1 MNLIVTLGWT
11 LIHFLWQGTLIA
23 LLLAALNGLLG
34 RTASRARYAASCVAM
49 LLMLACT
56 VATFMR
62 LNATPPV
69 SSDLAAPAVSLAM
82 PQHATA
88 NDSPAASASNAQFTK
103 LLPWFVYFWMSG
115 VCLLAIRSLGG
126 WVVLRRLTRRDARP
140 IAPIWQQRM
149 ECLAQRLQISRAVK
163 LCESAIAEVP
173 AVVGWMRP
181 VVLLPACALSGLQ
194 PDQLEALLAHELAH
208 IRRNDYLI
216 NLLQTCVETLLFYH
230 PAVWWVG
237 GQIRSERENCCD
249 DLAVEVCGNA
259 LAYARALTQ
268 LEQLRC
274 GLPQLA
280 MAANRGSL
288 LHRIQ
293 RLVPSPKPA
302 RTSSAGWIAAAAM
315 TLIAIVSWASPRLAR
330 SSSIGQSQDSQPTV
344 AISQNSPTVSGN
356 LSPAPRAA
364 GVAKDDV
371 KLAPPAAPVI
381 LATATGMSEPTPE
394 PQAQSEA
401 QPQPQPNPSQSKGA
415 GLVEELDR
423 AGYHNLTVD
432 QLVEMKIHGI
442 DANYIRG
449 IRAKGYEPNLDQLVA
464 FKIHGITP
472 EYIDQLQSRGWKL
485 NADQLVAFRIHGVAP
500 GDLEKMSALGYKLD
514 ADQAV
519 AMRIHGVTPETV
531 NEAKALGLG
540 NPTFDQLLAMRIH
553 GIDAQFM
560 NGMKQA
566 GVRDLNFETLVGL
579 KIHGAD
585 PAEVK
590 ELAAL
595 GFKDLS
601 AEELMACRIHGV
613 TPDFIREVRQ
623 RGFKDANLEQIIKLK
638 KFNIFDK

>member
-1 MNLIVTLGWT
+1 MNLIYSLGWT

-23 LLLAALNGLLG
+23 LLLAVLNGLLG
-34 RTASRARYAASCVAM
+34 RAASRARYAASCGAM

-56 VATFMR
+56 VATFIG
-62 LNATPPV
+62 LNVT
-69 SSDLAAPAVSLAM
+69 APASGALALTVASFAM
-82 PQHATA
+82 PEHSTA
-88 NDSPAASASNAQFTK
+88 GNSPFASASGVQFTK
-103 LLPWFVYFWMSG
+103 LLPWFVYFWMAG

-126 WVVLRRLTRRDARP
+126 WVVLQRFTRRSALP

-149 ECLAQRLQISRAVK
+149 ERLARRLQISRAVR
-163 LCESAIAEVP
+163 LCESALAEVP
-173 AVVGWMRP
+173 AVIGWMRP
-181 VVLLPACALSGLQ
+181 VVLLPACALSGLELE
-194 PDQLEALLAHELAH
+194 QLEALLAHELAH

-237 GQIRSERENCCD
+237 SQIRRERENCCD

-274 GLPQLA
+274 GLPELA

-288 LHRIQ
+288 LQRIQ
-293 RLVPSPKPA
+293 RIIPSAKPA
-302 RTSSAGWIAAAAM
+302 RATSAGWIVAAAI
-315 TLIAIVSWASPRLAR
+315 TVIAIAGWASPRLAR
-330 SSSIGQSQDSQPTV
+330 SAEPSANSHPVTSISESSPV
-344 AISQNSPTVSGN
+344 ATGS
-356 LSPAPRAA
+356 LSTAPYAAADAKPAPA
-364 GVAKDDV
+364 
-371 KLAPPAAPVI
+371 AAP
-381 LATATGMSEPTPE
+381 ATIARYDDSGEPA
-394 PQAQSEA
+394 PQPQPQSEA
-401 QPQPQPNPSQSKGA
+401 QSQAQPNPTQSKGA
-415 GLVEELDR
+415 GFIEELDR
-423 AGYHNLTVD
+423 AGYRNLTVD
-432 QLVEMKIHGI
+432 QLVALKIHGI

-514 ADQAV
+514 ADQAL

-531 NEAKALGLG
+531 NQAKALGLG
-540 NPTFDQLLAMRIH
+540 NPSFDQLLAMRIH
-553 GIDAQFM
+553 GIDAQFI
-560 NGMKQA
+560 NGMKEA
-566 GVRDLNFETLVGL
+566 GLRGLDFDTLLGL

-601 AEELMACRIHGV
+601 AEEVMACRIHGV
-613 TPDFIREVRQ
+613 TPEFIREARS
-623 RGFKDANLEQIIKLK
+623 RGFKDLNLEQIIKLK
-638 KFNIFDK
+638 KLGILDK